1 MALFAIILLPLIASL
16 SHTLVLRDT
25 ALVLPK
31 PTSDTFTLE
40 PVTPLPNPFPIPGTN
55 ITIEFLPQPTM
66 FAPQPPK
73 SDVLMIFQLARS
85 DVEAFI
91 RVQGDGPIIGNE
103 YEVDYGKVE
112 FVLTSSDTV
121 AHPVKYSD
129 VLSVLS
135 GFATKMSRE
144 GYRNTS
150 VRVLRTG
157 QPDIIGLAAVYRP
170 GITRDVSA

>member
-1 MALFAIILLPLIASL
+1 MALLAIIFLPLIASL
-16 SHTLVLRDT
+16 SHTLVLRDA

-31 PTSDTFTLE
+31 PTSDSFTLE
-40 PVTPLPNPFPIPGTN
+40 PLTPLPNPFPIPGTN
-55 ITIEFLPQPTM
+55 ITIEFLPQPSM

-73 SDVLMIFQLARS
+73 TDVLMLFQLARS

-91 RVQGDGPIIGNE
+91 RVQGDGPIMSND

-112 FVLTSSDTV
+112 FILTTSDTV

-135 GFATKMSRE
+135 GFSIKMSTE

-150 VRVLRTG
+150 VRVFRTG
-157 QPDIIGLAAVYRP
+157 HPDTIGLAAVYRP
-170 GITRDVSA
+170 GITRDISA